1 MECPKCGYLGLDEVP
16 RCRNCSYDFALAS
29 ATHDAGLDEIDLA
42 IGDVHAGARTSAE
55 PDWAGL
61 SALDPHTPFS
71 DTRQVF
77 DAGDL
82 DALLQKTETIGVTAP
97 EPGPAAFAGLP
108 PAHELHG
115 PDLDV
120 IDPVRASEAP
130 AVDLPDDVVNWPDA
144 PPSLTQL
151 SDAHDWEPSLP
162 AASAARPTAERPAF
176 DMAAL
181 DSLDTE
187 PAAPAGRPVEPST
200 TVAGRTLDRAAI
212 DRVVRSAVHE
222 TRAAQPGVF
231 GGAPVDEDAPLVK
244 LQQPRAPVAV
254 RKTPMSPKLRA
265 VSRPTPQEPAFDFL
279 DQLDPATTGSD
290 GAGEGRAFV
299 PTSGLENS
307 PPLRRLAATAIDAVL
322 FAGIDL
328 AVLYLTFRIVGLGAA
343 EWRVLPV
350 WPLALFLVGMKLSYA
365 SVFTALGGQTIGKMA
380 AGIRVVSMD
389 DRGVTAGAAVR
400 RTLAS
405 LVAVA
410 TAGIGYLPGLVGRE
424 RRAIHDRVSGTRVV
438 LLPAA

>member
-1 MECPKCGYLGLDEVP
+1 MECPKCGYLGLDEAP

-29 ATHDAGLDEIDLA
+29 ATHDAALDEIDLA
-42 IGDVHAGARTSAE
+42 IGDVHTGARTSAE

-61 SALDPHTPFS
+61 SARDPQTPFS

-82 DALLQKTETIGVTAP
+82 DALLRKTEASGVTAP
-97 EPGPAAFAGLP
+97 EPL
-108 PAHELHG
+108 
-115 PDLDV
+115 
-120 IDPVRASEAP
+120 RTSEAP

-151 SDAHDWEPSLP
+151 SDAHDWEPSFP

-181 DSLDTE
+181 DRLDIE

-200 TVAGRTLDRAAI
+200 TVAGQTLDRAAI
-212 DRVVRSAVHE
+212 DRVVRSAVRE
-222 TRAAQPGVF
+222 TRAAQPVVS
-231 GGAPVDEDAPLVK
+231 GGAPVDEDVPLVK

-279 DQLDPATTGSD
+279 DQLDPASTGSD
-290 GAGEGRAFV
+290 EAGEGRAFV

-350 WPLALFLVGMKLSYA
+350 WPLALFLVGMKVSYA
-365 SVFTALGGQTIGKMA
+365 SLFTALGGQTIGKMA

-400 RTLAS
+400 RALAS

>member
-1 MECPKCGYLGLDEVP
+1 MECPKCGYLGFDEAP

-29 ATHDAGLDEIDLA
+29 ATHEAALDEIDLA
-42 IGDVHAGARTSAE
+42 IGDVHAGARTSAD

-61 SALDPHTPFS
+61 SALDPQTPFS

-82 DALLQKTETIGVTAP
+82 DALLQKTEASGVTAP
-97 EPGPAAFAGLP
+97 DPGPSAFAGLP
-108 PAHELHG
+108 PAQALPG

-120 IDPVRASEAP
+120 IDPVRVSEAP
-130 AVDLPDDVVNWPDA
+130 AVDLPDDIVNWPDA
-144 PPSLTQL
+144 PSLTQP
-151 SDAHDWEPSLP
+151 SDVHDWESSFP

-181 DSLDTE
+181 DSLDIE
-187 PAAPAGRPVEPST
+187 PAAPVSRPVEPSM
-200 TVAGRTLDRAAI
+200 TVAGETLDRAAI
-212 DRVVRSAVHE
+212 DRVVRNAVHE
-222 TRAAQPGVF
+222 PRPPQPAVF

-279 DQLDPATTGSD
+279 DQLDPATGGSD
-290 GAGEGRAFV
+290 EAGEGRAFV

-350 WPLALFLVGMKLSYA
+350 WPLVLFLVGMKLSYA

-389 DRGVTAGAAVR
+389 DSGVTAGTAVR